1 MNKKGMTTV
10 FVTIVAGSVISLV
23 ICFVTLA
30 CREAAVS
37 YSESVMNL
45 AGRSVLAEFD
55 RDLKKRYG
63 LIAFYGQKDEIEEK
77 ILDYSSY
84 ALDKRQYVRI
94 GDIEADL
101 KDFSLG
107 DRSVFENEIKE
118 YTEYY
123 LPLLALDRKE
133 RGPVTTGKRV
143 LRNSEILS
151 QMPSN
156 AFEDISDSTDIIGT
170 IKNLSSISDLF
181 RAGTMKYYS
190 NLYIFSKF
198 YSGQSTDYKDDSFFR
213 NEVEYII
220 AGENSDDE
228 NLSEIR
234 KKIISIRTALNLIYL
249 QNDSGKQAAALAAAQ
264 LITPGP
270 EAEITK
276 TFLIVSWAAAE
287 AQNDWKLLIEGRN
300 VPVYKDDGS
309 WATDISYVTDQVA
322 DRAYPESEA
331 GFCYDEYLMILLYS
345 IKDEVK
351 YARMMDLI
359 EINMKGTCRA
369 GMKLKDM
376 YRGFSFSVQIN
387 GRKHEYMEKY

>member
-1 MNKKGMTTV
+1 MNKRGMTTV
-10 FVTIVAGSVISLV
+10 FVMIIAGSVVSLV
-23 ICFVTLA
+23 ICFVTLS

-63 LIAFYGQKDEIEEK
+63 LIAFYGQKDVIEEK

-84 ALDKRQYVRI
+84 ALESRQYVRI

-101 KDFSLG
+101 KENSLG
-107 DRSVFENEIKE
+107 DRSVFEDEIRE
-118 YTEYY
+118 YIEYY
-123 LPLLALDRKE
+123 LPFLALERKE
-133 RGPVTTGKRV
+133 RGPVATGQRV

-151 QMPSN
+151 QLPSN
-156 AFEDISDSTDIIGT
+156 AFEGISDSIDIIST
-170 IKNLSSISDLF
+170 IKSLSSISDLF

-198 YSGQSTDYKDDSFFR
+198 YSGQSTDFKDDSFFR

-220 AGENSDDE
+220 AGEKSDDE

-234 KKIISIRTALNLIYL
+234 RKIIGIRTALNLIYL
-249 QNDSGKQAAALAAAQ
+249 QNDSVKQAAALAAAEI
-264 LITPGP
+264 ITPGP

-276 TFLIVSWAAAE
+276 ALLIASWAAVE
-287 AQNDWKLLIEGRN
+287 AQNDWKLLMDGRK
-300 VPVYKDDGS
+300 VPVYKDEKS
-309 WATDISYVTDQVA
+309 WATDISYVTDQA
-322 DRAYPESEA
+322 EGRAYPESEA
-331 GFCYDEYLMILLYS
+331 GFCYDEYLMILLYAV
-345 IKDEVK
+345 KDEVK

-376 YRGFSFSVQIN
+376 YRGFSFSVELN
-387 GRKHEYMEKY
+387 GRQHEYIEKY